1 MAPLNNYENN
11 TSERGC
17 LFADGMCTKHKV
29 SLIRHIKVRKM
40 SVMSDVGDVSW
51 IRNEFAA
58 LMCPSADQPSLVDTP
73 ESAIMMSSSEVGKS
87 TNKKPR
93 ILSHGN
99 EDQSASCNYSVENNT
114 TCGQGINS

>member
-51 IRNEFAA
+51 MKNEFAA
-58 LMCPSADQPSLVDTP
+58 LMCPSANQPSLVNTP
-73 ESAIMMSSSEVGKS
+73 ESDVVMSSSEVGKI

-93 ILSHGN
+93 ILSHGS
-99 EDQSASCNYSVENNT
+99 EDQSASSSNSVENNT
-114 TCGQGINS
+114 TCGQGIIS